1 LCIAA
6 NWPTDDRMLS
16 KVVQR
21 KSAAPLCDKEQV
33 PARLLRRIQN
43 DSGDCVDVGNVA
55 IRTRIKGAVYEM
67 GSYRAAWTA
76 GSFLARA
83 KLRRVRKID
92 FCGRNWSR
100 PSDQSWRIDG
110 IPGRASMLW
119 AAGIGRAAYDPETIS
134 MLTTVLERA
143 VSCTSTPGPHRRAKD
158 AAGIKH
164 PRGSRQGGARP
175 PTALRHGTGRRPLGA
190 CHWGG
195 SCFPA
200 H

>member
-1 LCIAA
+1 MVFNYVAGLNRGSDQNPRAA
-6 NWPTDDRMLS
+6 L
-16 KVVQR
+16 
-21 KSAAPLCDKEQV
+21 
-33 PARLLRRIQN
+33 N
-43 DSGDCVDVGNVA
+43 DLQDGATVA

-110 IPGRASMLW
+110 ILGRASMLW

-143 VSCTSTPGPHRRAKD
+143 L
-158 AAGIKH
+158 AAL
-164 PRGSRQGGARP
+164 PRQDRTEERKTRLASSILGAAARGERDP
-175 PTALRHGTGRRPLGA
+175 LLLYATAL
-190 CHWGG
+190 GG
-195 SCFPA
+195 GPWEPA
-200 H
+200 IGEGPASQPIRSIYGQAPRVA